1 MAEGWLRYPQPMERP
16 TAIIGAALG
25 GDSFEDLIAQAE
37 ATGAQAIQ
45 IFLGD
50 PQSWSA
56 PAGYPAQELR
66 AAMEGAGLTLYIH
79 APYVINVATS
89 NNKVRIP
96 SRKLLG
102 YTMKV
107 ADAAGAAGVVVH
119 GGHVV
124 EGDEPALGYANWAKA
139 LTEVSALN
147 LSTPLLIEN
156 TAGGERAMARH
167 LNSIAELWKVIA
179 EFDVGFCLD
188 TCHAHAGGLNLET
201 LVADIMSITGRID
214 LVHANGSRDEAGSG
228 RDRHANFG
236 QGLLPGEVV
245 ARILHESGA
254 PAIIE
259 TPGSN
264 EDQAKDISFLKNV
277 LAGIA

>member
-1 MAEGWLRYPQPMERP
+1 M
-16 TAIIGAALG
+16 AIIGAALG
-25 GDSFEDLIAQAE
+25 SESFPDLIAQAK
-37 ATGAQAIQ
+37 ATGAQAVQ

-56 PAGYPAQELR
+56 PTGFPAEELKE
-66 AAMEGAGLTLYIH
+66 AMAGAGLALYIH

-107 ADAAGAAGVVVH
+107 AAAAGAAGVVVH

-124 EGDEPALGYANWAKA
+124 EGDDPALGYANWAKA
-139 LTEVSALN
+139 LTEVNALN

-179 EFDVGFCLD
+179 EFNAGFCLD
-188 TCHAHAGGLNLET
+188 TCHAHAGGLNMESV
-201 LVADIMSITGRID
+201 VADILAITGRID

-236 QGLLPGEVV
+236 EGLLPGEVV

-264 EDQAKDISFLKNV
+264 DVQAKDIEFLRNV
-277 LAGIA
+277 LVGMA